1 MLWTRSLVAATI
13 DCFCYAAPHRQRH
26 MIDSL
31 PASYFAVIVLA
42 FLSGGTTLLG
52 VALAIA
58 VGENPKI
65 LAAGIGFSTGIMVLI
80 SLFELVP
87 ESLNLLGP
95 APTGLSVGL
104 GAVLILSLH
113 AVIPHV
119 HLGREQPPTLELRTT
134 YLIVFGLILHDVPEG
149 FAMANAFLASPSLG
163 LLVAL
168 AIALHNI
175 PEEFAMAV
183 PAVAIKNRTLLF
195 KAACLSGLAE
205 PAGAILGLFAV
216 HLNPALNPSLMA
228 FAAGAMVMISFLELV
243 PMARKYGRMKYFAMG
258 VAGSA
263 LIYLALHILLP
274 HERNQI
280 PWLFMPMVR

>member
-1 MLWTRSLVAATI
+1 M
-13 DCFCYAAPHRQRH
+13 
-26 MIDSL
+26 DSL
-31 PASYFAVIVLA
+31 QASYFAVVVLA
-42 FLSGGTTLLG
+42 FLSGGTTLIG

-58 VGENPKI
+58 IGENPNMT
-65 LAAGIGFSTGIMVLI
+65 AMGIGFSTGIMALI
-80 SLFELVP
+80 SICDLVP
-87 ESLNLLGP
+87 ESLSLLGP

-113 AVIPHV
+113 ALIPHV
-119 HLGREQPPTLELRTT
+119 HLGREQLPTVEARAA
-134 YLIVFGLILHDVPEG
+134 YLVVFGLILHDVPEG

-183 PAVAIKNRTLLF
+183 PTVAVKNRTLMF

-216 HLNPALNPSLMA
+216 HLNPALNPALMA

-243 PMARKYGRMKYFAMG
+243 PMARKYGRMRSFALG
-258 VAGSA
+258 VVGSVV
-263 LIYLALHILLP
+263 IYLALHYLLP

-280 PWLFMPMVR
+280 AWLFMPTAS